1 MLVTKGRPNVEQ
13 GQGRPWSGLSENF
26 AALLKVTNF
35 ISSQILRKKRTN
47 QILRLMRG
55 QAKNSAYSDYI
66 ESLQAHC
73 GRNILLAY
81 SLQTQL
87 AYLINFRKLLAHI
100 QQERHIVYV
109 DFALCSLRHVLAV
122 H

>member
-13 GQGRPWSGLSENF
+13 GQGRPWSGFKENF

-35 ISSQILRKKRTN
+35 MSSQILRKKKKELKFYESYDRSPDSEH
-47 QILRLMRG
+47 
-55 QAKNSAYSDYI
+55 AKNSAYSDYI
-66 ESLQAHC
+66 EPLQAHG
-73 GRNILLAY
+73 GRNILLAN

-100 QQERHIVYV
+100 
-109 DFALCSLRHVLAV
+109 
-122 H
+122 

>member
-35 ISSQILRKKRTN
+35 ISSQIL
-47 QILRLMRG
+47 
-55 QAKNSAYSDYI
+55 SDYI
-66 ESLQAHC
+66 EPLQAHG

-109 DFALCSLRHVLAV
+109 DFALRALRHVLAV